1 MELPEFEGRKAVQSN
16 YAKLVQCCYNTD
28 ACSVFTRGSLDFD
41 SEKCSTVPG
50 FKEANSRLNLDELII
65 VYVCVIAVAK
75 SVYGR
80 LVRWIST
87 GSKGSI
93 QHVQPTTE
101 SADFPKRTFSIKPDP
116 SWQYTA
122 SSIVAGTFAFSGY
135 WLFRSAGKFAVDRK
149 YLTVALIAAYFD
161 VKAIIT
167 LLGQVLHL
175 RLPWTKNKQAK
186 VHIDLHPDRGSL
198 GVEGKPPI
206 PLAQIAR
213 IDLENRM
220 FYVMLATS
228 YVLAGFPLA
237 VGSLALRSLK
247 LSAGTEFVPTLVGAL
262 AMLRELFGLGVFA
275 RLNLSLFWIFST
287 KDEDRDDFG
296 RSMMRDGLVQ
306 QCALWACLAPAIMF
320 IHMARQVEL
329 VSTADGFF
337 LFTISFVSGA
347 VLSAVLGALRGL
359 PVCTECILAS
369 WPGRTCFAISF
380 EEKITC
386 PCLFTLSFCGQLH
399 SVQKLLVLTIDD
411 YLFRD
416 LLQGKA
422 PAKKDGIDERCIG
435 EMS

>member
-1 MELPEFEGRKAVQSN
+1 M
-16 YAKLVQCCYNTD
+16 
-28 ACSVFTRGSLDFD
+28 
-41 SEKCSTVPG
+41 PG
-50 FKEANSRLNLDELII
+50 FEEANSRLNLDELII

-75 SVYGR
+75 SIYGR
-80 LVRWIST
+80 LAHWIST
-87 GSKGSI
+87 GSKGLA
-93 QHVQPTTE
+93 QHIYPTTE
-101 SADFPKRTFSIKPDP
+101 SADFPRRTFSIKPDP
-116 SWQYTA
+116 SWQYSA
-122 SSIVAGTFAFSGY
+122 CSIVVGTFVFSGY
-135 WLFRSAGKFAVDRK
+135 WLFRSAGKFAVGGK
-149 YLTVALIAAYFD
+149 YLTVVLIAAYFD

-167 LLGQVLHL
+167 LLGQVLHV

-186 VHIDLHPDRGSL
+186 VQIDLHPDRGFM

-206 PLAQIAR
+206 PLEQITR
-213 IDLENRM
+213 MDVESRM
-220 FYVMLATS
+220 FYIMLATS

-247 LSAGTEFVPTLVGAL
+247 LLASTEFIPTLVGAL

-306 QCALWACLAPAIMF
+306 QCALWAFLAPAIMF
-320 IHMARQVEL
+320 IHMARQVGP
-329 VSTADGFF
+329 VSTADGFY
-337 LFTISFVSGA
+337 LFTISSISGA

-380 EEKITC
+380 QEKITC
-386 PCLFTLSFCGQLH
+386 PCLFTMSFCGQLH

-411 YLFRD
+411 HLFRD

-422 PAKKDGIDERCIG
+422 PAKKDEIDERRLR